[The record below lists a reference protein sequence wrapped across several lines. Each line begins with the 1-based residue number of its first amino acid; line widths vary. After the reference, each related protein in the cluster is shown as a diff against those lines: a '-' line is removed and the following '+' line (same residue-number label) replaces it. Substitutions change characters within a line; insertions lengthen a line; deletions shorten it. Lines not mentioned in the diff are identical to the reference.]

1 MASKF
6 RLMETEN
13 NGKAESCQEQNLS
26 NEGQIP
32 SQDSAR
38 LSPSMPRRLTVKDV
52 LARKMR
58 EAGGITPPEISRRAT
73 AKGYSVSATAIK
85 TILQGSTS
93 NPGLITLEAI
103 AAGLD
108 LSPTEFIAEMLGD
121 RTEEANFKAS
131 RFAVAAELFKLLTP
145 TQQQKA
151 DPHIE
156 GLLFQLQRIRSQR

>member
-13 NGKAESCQEQNLS
+13 NCRTESCQEQNLS
-26 NEGQIP
+26 NEGQIQ
-32 SQDSAR
+32 SRDSAR
-38 LSPSMPRRLTVKDV
+38 LPPPMPRRLTAKDV

-58 EAGGITPPEISRRAT
+58 EAGGITPPEISRRAA
-73 AKGYSVSATAIK
+73 AKGYSVSPTAIK
-85 TILQGSTS
+85 EILKGNTT
-93 NPGLITLEAI
+93 NPGLVTLEAV
-103 AAGLD
+103 AAGMD
-108 LSPTEFIAEMLGD
+108 LSPIEFIAEMLGD
-121 RTEEANFKAS
+121 RTEDVNFKAS

-145 TQQQKA
+145 TQQLKA